1 MKVNDVN
8 GNTQDIRGPAN
19 YMPSSFLAPV
29 MGSAG
34 TAYLTRVLNV
44 FGAAIMGIVR
54 WVGERQTRHEM
65 WLELQAM
72 SDSALKDLGISR
84 RGIDAAVNAAM
95 ASRRTGSRRAAAPR
109 VHDIQ
114 AAANDDTIHQ
124 AA

>member
-34 TAYLTRVLNV
+34 TAYLTRVLNALGSV
-44 FGAAIMGIVR
+44 IVGI
-54 WVGERQTRHEM
+54 GERQVRHEM
-65 WLELQAM
+65 WRELQAM
-72 SDSALKDLGISR
+72 SDSALKDLGITR

-95 ASRRTGSRRAAAPR
+95 ASRRAGGRRAATPR

>member
-1 MKVNDVN
+1 MKVNDIN
-8 GNTQDIRGPAN
+8 GNTQDIRGPAK

-34 TAYLTRVLNV
+34 TAHLTRVLNGI
-44 FGAAIMGIVR
+44 GAVIMGIVR
-54 WVGERQTRHEM
+54 WVGERQTRHEL

-72 SDSALKDLGISR
+72 SDSALKDLGITR
-84 RGIDAAVNAAM
+84 RGIDATVDAAM
-95 ASRRTGSRRAAAPR
+95 ASRRTKDRGPTVPR

>member
-8 GNTQDIRGPAN
+8 GNTQDIRGPAK

-34 TAYLTRVLNV
+34 TAYLTRVLNGI
-44 FGAAIMGIVR
+44 GAVIMGIVR
-54 WVGERQTRHEM
+54 GERQIRHEM

-72 SDSALKDLGISR
+72 SDAALQDLGITR

-95 ASRRTGSRRAAAPR
+95 ASRRAGGRRVATTR
-109 VHDIQ
+109 VHDIP
-114 AAANDDTIHQ
+114 AAANDDSMHQ

>member
-8 GNTQDIRGPAN
+8 GNTQDIRGPAK

-34 TAYLTRVLNV
+34 TAYLTRVLNGLGAV
-44 FGAAIMGIVR
+44 FVGIVR
-54 WVGERQTRHEM
+54 WVGERQIRHEM

-72 SDSALKDLGISR
+72 SDAALQDLGITR

-95 ASRRTGSRRAAAPR
+95 ASRRAGGRRVATTR
-109 VHDIQ
+109 VHDIP
-114 AAANDDTIHQ
+114 AAANDDSMHQ

>member
-34 TAYLTRVLNV
+34 TAYLTRVLNALGSV
-44 FGAAIMGIVR
+44 IAGVVR
-54 WVGERQTRHEM
+54 WVGERQARHTM
-65 WLELQAM
+65 WQDLQAM
-72 SDSALKDLGISR
+72 SDSALKDLGITR
-84 RGIDAAVNAAM
+84 RGIDAAVDAAM
-95 ASRRTGSRRAAAPR
+95 ASRRAGGRRAAAPR
-109 VHDIQ
+109 VHDIR